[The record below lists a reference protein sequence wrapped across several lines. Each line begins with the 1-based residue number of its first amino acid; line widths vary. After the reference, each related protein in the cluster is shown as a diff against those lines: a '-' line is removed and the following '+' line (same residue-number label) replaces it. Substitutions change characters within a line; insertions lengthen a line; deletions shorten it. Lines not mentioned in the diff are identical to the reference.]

1 MTTKEFAEWFANI
14 KDVVVKSVKED
25 RMFFECMDESLV
37 HRITKI
43 AERSDN
49 FLSLHTNKKDIILCL
64 HNHKLEEFIKLWE
77 EPRIN
82 KKGIPDMTFVT
93 CKQMADQLKKR
104 ENLTFALIWMEED
117 SVDNFNI
124 EASGNPTVL
133 CGMFTRAVNMA
144 VNWAEK
150 NIHYEEPEAD
160 L

>member
-1 MTTKEFAEWFANI
+1 MTTEEFAKWFGEIEN
-14 KDVVVKSVKED
+14 VVIQSVKED
-25 RMFFECMDESLV
+25 RIFFECLDESLV
-37 HRITKI
+37 HKITKI
-43 AERSDN
+43 AEKSDN
-49 FLSLHTNKKDIILCL
+49 FLSLHTSKKDLILCL
-64 HNHKLEEFIKLWE
+64 HSHKLDQFIKIWN
-77 EPRIN
+77 EPKVN
-82 KKGIPDMTFVT
+82 KKGVPDMTLVT
-93 CKQMADQLKKR
+93 CKQMADQLKNR

-150 NIHYEEPEAD
+150 NIRYEEPEAD